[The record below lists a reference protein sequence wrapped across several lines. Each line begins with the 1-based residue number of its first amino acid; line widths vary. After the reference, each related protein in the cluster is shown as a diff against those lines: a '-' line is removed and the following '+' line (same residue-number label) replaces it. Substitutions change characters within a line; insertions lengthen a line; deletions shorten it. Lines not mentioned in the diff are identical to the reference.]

1 MIFTNALPKQKK
13 NKFDNK
19 IKSNT
24 TINNKLPIVKDKL
37 ANINDTNINI
47 INVSDNTKKYNDETP
62 ALLNLN
68 NDNNQIT
75 LSTKNES
82 INMLYTSNTIDT
94 NNTNTQITLFEI
106 NNNVSQNLH
115 NIEYTEFEIIK
126 PDIDV
131 NIYLDTDIALQLD
144 NNNTLNNV
152 KPDIKKLNILDNNN
166 ITEFTPLYNLDNNEN
181 DNKLINITKSID
193 MPLTNKN
200 DKNKLDNNITNQAL
214 FNINENT
221 NISLHNIEYTEIIK
235 ESVPDVSIVLNTNIS
250 NQLEENIVINNIK
263 EELKLHINEYTNTIK
278 QIDYNKLNFIKNNV
292 KLIVN
297 VYQEEYYNSVK
308 ASGFGDF
315 IRGSYFLI
323 QFCNKYRI
331 NYNIDL
337 LNHPLSNCLKNNKY
351 KLQTNKNINYFN
363 ITPFSKN
370 NFIPEILNDNILSS
384 KRDIETE
391 AYFIDYLYEQ
401 YSNSS
406 ILLIYIIAF
415 PDNNINNTDKN
426 IMRYIL
432 EPNSNIKQKV
442 YYILNSI
449 SFTLKQFTVIHIR
462 CGDNLLVNKETKL
475 DLQIINNI
483 FSNLDNLFNF
493 NNNNNYLLLA
503 DNNYIKKI
511 IINKYFTINNTINIK
526 TVFNKIT
533 HLGEGVKLTNNS
545 IENTM
550 IEFYLMSLSNNIFS
564 MSIYEHG
571 SGFSK
576 WCAETYNIPYICKFI
591 K

>member
-19 IKSNT
+19 IKSNIV
-24 TINNKLPIVKDKL
+24 INNKLPIIKDKL
-37 ANINDTNINI
+37 ANINETNINI

-68 NDNNQIT
+68 NDDNQIT

-94 NNTNTQITLFEI
+94 NNTNTQTTLFEI

-115 NIEYTEFEIIK
+115 NIEYTEIEIIK
-126 PDIDV
+126 PEIDV

-152 KPDIKKLNILDNNN
+152 KPDITKLNILDNNN
-166 ITEFTPLYNLDNNEN
+166 ITEFTPLYNLNNNEN

-200 DKNKLDNNITNQAL
+200 NKNELDNNLINKAL
-214 FNINENT
+214 FNINEDT
-221 NISLHNIEYTEIIK
+221 NISLHNIEYIEIIK
-235 ESVPDVSIVLNTNIS
+235 ESVPDVSIELNTNIS
-250 NQLEENIVINNIK
+250 NQLQENIVINNIK

-297 VYQEEYYNSVK
+297 VYQEEYNNGIK

-315 IRGSYFLI
+315 IRGSYYLI
-323 QFCNKYRI
+323 QFCNKHRI
-331 NYNIDL
+331 NYNFDL
-337 LNHPLSNCLKNNKY
+337 SNHPLSSCLKNNKY
-351 KLQTNKNINYFN
+351 KLLQTNKYNIYSN
-363 ITPFSKN
+363 IIPFSKN
-370 NFIPEILNDNILSS
+370 NFIPEILDNNILSS

-401 YSNSS
+401 YSNNP
-406 ILLIYIIAF
+406 ILLIYTIAF
-415 PDNNINNTDKN
+415 PDNNVNNTDKY

-449 SFTLKQFTVIHIR
+449 SFTIKQFSIIHIR

-475 DLQIINNI
+475 DLQIIDNI
-483 FSNLDNLFNF
+483 FFNLDNLFND
-493 NNNNNYLLLA
+493 NNNSYLLLA

-511 IINKYFTINNTINIK
+511 IINKYFKTNNTINIK
-526 TVFNKIT
+526 TIFNEIT

-576 WCAETYNIPYICKFI
+576 WCAETYNISYICKFI